1 MQEVVVRHMQQ
12 IHSLTRSLRTFWTS
26 AHQRRRVVWVLAAIA
41 VAVMA
46 VGAYLI
52 ISGQREYARLSDK
65 LDDIETRRA
74 AFDQLFPLTEV
85 DGEMVPDLSE
95 ASQSDLMF
103 IAMLRRD
110 ENIAQREQIDADNER
125 RQGVRFIGYGV
136 IVLALAYFFK
146 PEYKGQPAPD
156 TAEPGA
162 PDESPPAPQL

>member
-52 ISGQREYARLSDK
+52 ISGQREYSRLSDK

-146 PEYKGQPAPD
+146 PENKAQPAPD